1 MLTEIN
7 LSTLILSHSATL
19 SSAAEIPLE
28 VSAPPSALSETAE
41 AGCKY
46 IRAGP
51 SLRGS
56 HF

>member
-1 MLTEIN
+1 MLIEIN